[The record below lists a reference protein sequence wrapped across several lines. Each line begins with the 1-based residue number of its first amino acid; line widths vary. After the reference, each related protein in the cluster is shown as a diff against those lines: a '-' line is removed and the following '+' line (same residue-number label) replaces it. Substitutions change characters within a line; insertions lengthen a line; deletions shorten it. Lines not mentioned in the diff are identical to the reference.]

1 MVTIIMNQWQEIMHV
16 ASSLDLNDGGEDCSK
31 WQFSCDMYISLLYSV

>member
-1 MVTIIMNQWQEIMHV
+1 MVTIIMNQWQEIMHI
-16 ASSLDLNDGGEDCSK
+16 ASSLDLDGGEDCSK